1 MKKILLS
8 TVLFAILFFVG
19 SCQSMRNFTY
29 FQNIDSI
36 SLAPSKGLPETK
48 IVPNDELTIIV
59 KTTNPEAAEPFNLF
73 TSNSSYSN
81 YNNNI
86 SGYLVNNDGTIN
98 FPVLGRIHVSGLTR
112 PEVEDTIAKMLKPYL
127 SKTEKPVV
135 ICRLKSFHVTM
146 IGELG
151 SKVLDAPNEKLNIVE
166 AIAQSG
172 DLTTY
177 GKRTNILLVR
187 EDSTGEKHIH
197 RYDMT
202 KGQIF
207 NDPYYYLKQND
218 IVYVEPTKQ
227 KTVQSSTG
235 QWTTLWVTV
244 LGWATTVATLILSIV
259 K

>member
-8 TVLFAILFFVG
+8 TVLLAILFFVG
-19 SCQSMRNFTY
+19 GCQSMRNYTY
-29 FQNIDSI
+29 FQNIDTVN
-36 SLAPSKGLPETK
+36 LASSKGLPETRIMPK
-48 IVPNDELTIIV
+48 DELSIIV
-59 KTTNPEAAEPFNLF
+59 KTTNPEVSEPFNLF
-73 TSNSSYSN
+73 TNGTYN
-81 YNNNI
+81 YGSNNI

-98 FPVLGRIHVSGLTR
+98 FPVLGRIHVAGLTR

-127 SKTEKPVV
+127 SAKENPVV
-135 ICRLKSFHVTM
+135 LCRLKSYHITM

-151 SKVLDAPNEKLNIVE
+151 SKVLEVPDEKMNIID

-172 DLTTY
+172 DLTMY

-235 QWTTLWVTV
+235 QWTTLWLTV